1 MSSAPRSR
9 PEAPPTA
16 PIGRFWAVLPWLA
29 LLTRVALAGMF
40 FVSGWN
46 KITDLD
52 GTVRSVRSYEI
63 LPESLVHPFAY
74 GLPLL
79 ELAVAVIL
87 LLGIGT
93 RIGALVTATLMVMF
107 MIAVGSAWARGMDI
121 NCGCFGGAGGHDPDP
136 VPGYI
141 SVLIRDAL
149 LLVVSLG
156 LARWPRSPF
165 SLDGLLGI
173 HDVPGEPATRHG

>member
-1 MSSAPRSR
+1 MSSAPRTR
-9 PEAPPTA
+9 TKAPTNTS
-16 PIGRFWAVLPWLA
+16 IERFRTVLPWLA
-29 LLTRVALAGMF
+29 LITRIGLAGMF
-40 FVSGWN
+40 LVSGWN

-52 GTVRSVRSYEI
+52 QTVRSVRSYEI
-63 LPESLVHPFAY
+63 LPEFVIHPFAY

-79 ELAVAVIL
+79 ELVVAAVL
-87 LLGIGT
+87 FLGIGT
-93 RIGALVTATLMVMF
+93 RIGALITAALMVMF
-107 MIAVGSAWARGMDI
+107 MIAVGSAWARGLDI

-141 SVLIRDAL
+141 SVLVRDVL

-173 HDVPGEPATRHG
+173 HDFLEESPTGRG